1 MADEF
6 LPKSAHEEYVERMNI
21 EVKRLADEDNRQ
33 NNRIDKLEKQ
43 QDHITE
49 LTISVKELA
58 LEVKNMVGEIAAQN
72 TRIQTLESRDGE
84 KWRGAVKTVIT
95 VVLTAAVTA
104 ALAFFGLK

>member
-6 LPKSAHEEYVERMNI
+6 LPKSVHGEYAARMDI
-21 EVKRLADEDNRQ
+21 EVKRLADEDKRQ

-43 QDHITE
+43 QEHITE

-104 ALAFFGLK
+104 ALAFMGLK

>member
-1 MADEF
+1 MADEY
-6 LPKSAHEEYVERMNI
+6 LQRSVHDEYAERMNI
-21 EVKRLADEDNRQ
+21 EVKRLADEDKRQ

-43 QDHITE
+43 QEHITE

-58 LEVKNMVGEIAAQN
+58 LEVKNMVSEIAAQN

-104 ALAFFGLK
+104 ALTFMGLK